1 MTDHNENT
9 TTATNNNHDDDD
21 DGTGGGSGGG
31 GEIGIVRSTSS
42 TDMEKSFLDC
52 ENNDDDNDNDDVCAY
67 MTAVA
72 KRGGQQQG
80 QDQDQDNNNNN
91 NDYGQRQ
98 REQFRQSLV
107 TSQMLSHK
115 QHGSYD
121 MAEDVY
127 AFIVAAPIFSWS
139 FLFASY
145 VIATKYIVYATLLN
159 GIYFKDLGG
168 ADPAAT
174 AVKFFLIPV
183 AIAMQSDL
191 MAVYEYL
198 ANVRYDK
205 EVLTISSHA
214 TFTKFVLAYILRL
227 ADGLLSLSVNFGVM
241 LVTDEVLGVFLNF
254 AALHFLQGS

>member
-1 MTDHNENT
+1 MTDHNQNT
-9 TTATNNNHDDDD
+9 TTTTTNNNHDDDD
-21 DGTGGGSGGG
+21 DGTGGGSGG
-31 GEIGIVRSTSS
+31 EIGIVRSTSS
-42 TDMEKSFLDC
+42 TAKSFLDC

-80 QDQDQDNNNNN
+80 QESNKIINNNNN
-91 NDYGQRQ
+91 KK
-98 REQFRQSLV
+98 EQFRQSLV

>member
-1 MTDHNENT
+1 MTDHNQNT
-9 TTATNNNHDDDD
+9 TTTSTNNNHDDDD
-21 DGTGGGSGGG
+21 GTGGGG

-67 MTAVA
+67 MKAVA
-72 KRGGQQQG
+72 KRGGQQGQG
-80 QDQDQDNNNNN
+80 QDQDQDSKK
-91 NDYGQRQ
+91 
-98 REQFRQSLV
+98 EQFRQSLI

-205 EVLTISSHA
+205 EVLSISSHA

-254 AALHFLQGS
+254 AALHFLQG

>member
-1 MTDHNENT
+1 MTDHNQNT

-80 QDQDQDNNNNN
+80 QGQEGNKIINNNSNKK
-91 NDYGQRQ
+91 
-98 REQFRQSLV
+98 EQFRQSLV

-205 EVLTISSHA
+205 EVLSISSHA
-214 TFTKFVLAYILRL
+214 TFTKFVLA
-227 ADGLLSLSVNFGVM
+227 
-241 LVTDEVLGVFLNF
+241 
-254 AALHFLQGS
+254 

>member
-1 MTDHNENT
+1 MTDHNQNT
-9 TTATNNNHDDDD
+9 TTTTTNNNHDDDD

-42 TDMEKSFLDC
+42 TAKSFLDC

-80 QDQDQDNNNNN
+80 QGQDQDNKIINNNN
-91 NDYGQRQ
+91 NKK
-98 REQFRQSLV
+98 EQFRQSLV

-227 ADGLLSLSVNFGVM
+227 ADGVLSLSVNFGVM

>member
-1 MTDHNENT
+1 
-9 TTATNNNHDDDD
+9 
-21 DGTGGGSGGG
+21 
-31 GEIGIVRSTSS
+31 
-42 TDMEKSFLDC
+42 
-52 ENNDDDNDNDDVCAY
+52 

-72 KRGGQQQG
+72 KRQQG
-80 QDQDQDNNNNN
+80 QESNKIINNNNN
-91 NDYGQRQ
+91 KK
-98 REQFRQSLV
+98 EQFRQSLV

-205 EVLTISSHA
+205 EVLSISSHA

-227 ADGLLSLSVNFGVM
+227 ADGVLSLSVNFGVM

>member
-1 MTDHNENT
+1 
-9 TTATNNNHDDDD
+9 
-21 DGTGGGSGGG
+21 
-31 GEIGIVRSTSS
+31 
-42 TDMEKSFLDC
+42 
-52 ENNDDDNDNDDVCAY
+52 
-67 MTAVA
+67 
-72 KRGGQQQG
+72 
-80 QDQDQDNNNNN
+80 
-91 NDYGQRQ
+91 
-98 REQFRQSLV
+98 
-107 TSQMLSHK
+107 MLSHK

-159 GIYFKDLGG
+159 GIYFKELGG

-227 ADGLLSLSVNFGVM
+227 ADGVLSLSVNFGVM

-254 AALHFLQGS
+254 AALHFLQDIDDVFYSLVEKGFFGDRLEHMATICKQISWPRRVGNEDCWKSSFITSLDTILFTTTLVILLSMFIAITVRVEQGKSILGYDLEGEE

>member
-1 MTDHNENT
+1 MTDHNNQNT
-9 TTATNNNHDDDD
+9 TTTTTNNNHDDDD

-80 QDQDQDNNNNN
+80 QGQDQDNKIINNNN
-91 NDYGQRQ
+91 NKK
-98 REQFRQSLV
+98 EQFRQSLV

-205 EVLTISSHA
+205 EVLTISSYA

-254 AALHFLQGS
+254 AALHFLQG